1 MRDLNQEWIGINY
14 DPSHI
19 WRSGSRAEDPIETL
33 KQVKQYVFT
42 LRIRDNRESRERPIG
57 SVENQI
63 PGKGAMDLPALAA
76 VMKTI
81 DRAPCAT
88 LEIVGTHGGTGYAL
102 EDVQEV
108 AQQAFAY
115 LKPLFD

>member
-1 MRDLNQEWIGINY
+1 M
-14 DPSHI
+14 
-19 WRSGSRAEDPIETL
+19 EDPVETL

-42 LRIRDNRESRERPIG
+42 LRIRDNRASRERPIG
-57 SVENQI
+57 PVENQI
-63 PGKGAMDLPALAA
+63 AGKGAMDLPAIAA

-88 LEIVGTHGGTGYAL
+88 LEIVGTHKGQGWAL
-102 EDVQEV
+102 EDVQRVVDESI
-108 AQQAFAY
+108 AY